1 MFVSEKIIVGL
12 TGPFGSGCTYVAK
25 EHIEGKG
32 YKFISLSNILK
43 EEYKQKFKQ
52 TDPKRNLLQE
62 FGNNLRLEKGNDY
75 LAKKA
80 YEIIEN
86 DEENEKWV
94 IDSFRNTHE
103 VEFFKRKSGQFFL
116 MSIWADKSTRWN
128 RVQTKYK
135 KDQHQFDIDDVRDSD
150 EKLENGQQIS
160 LCYQM
165 ADVVVLNDKN
175 LHKNGDDYKSFD
187 AIISK
192 YTDLFERKVTFVP
205 TENETL
211 MTMAY
216 TNSWR
221 SSCLQ
226 RKVGALI
233 RDDYGNVFSSGY
245 NEVPSSERSCKK
257 EYGGCYRKYLRG
269 KFNAQVDDILVD
281 DDKKKEIKDLFKK
294 EFKILDY
301 CRALH
306 AEENAIVNVAR
317 LGVSF
322 PMERATLYT
331 TTYPCNLCANKIAQ
345 VGIKS
350 IVYFEPYPMDEAK
363 DILNKH
369 GIAQIPF
376 EGVTYNGYSR
386 LMEVLR

>member
-1 MFVSEKIIVGL
+1 MNDTVIIGL
-12 TGPFGSGCTYVAK
+12 TGPFGSGCSYVAK
-25 EHIEGKG
+25 NHIEKYG
-32 YKFISLSNILK
+32 YKYLSLSSVLK
-43 EEYKQKFKQ
+43 EEFQKQGK
-52 TDPKRNLLQE
+52 TGIELRNNLQE
-62 FGNNLRLEKGNDY
+62 FGNSLRKERGNDY
-75 LAKKA
+75 LSKKI
-80 YEIIEN
+80 YEKIEE
-86 DEENEKWV
+86 DQDCKKWV
-94 IDSFRNTHE
+94 IDSIRNTHE
-103 VEFFKRKSGQFFL
+103 IEYFKRKAGQFFL
-116 MSIWADKSTRWN
+116 ISIWADKSTRWD
-128 RVQTKYK
+128 RVSKKYNYN
-135 KDQHQFDIDDVRDSD
+135 QQGFYDDDSRDSN
-150 EKLENGQQIS
+150 ENIENGQQIS

-165 ADVVVLNDKN
+165 ADVVVLNEKT
-175 LHKNGDDYKSFD
+175 LHTDSDDYNDFNK
-187 AIISK
+187 IIGR
-192 YTDLFERKVTFVP
+192 YINMFEGKESFVP
-205 TENETL
+205 TEDETL

-221 SSCLQ
+221 SSCTQ

-257 EYGGCYRKYLRG
+257 EYGKCYRKYLRD
-269 KFNAQVDDILVD
+269 KFNSQVDEILND
-281 DDKKKEIKDLFKK
+281 SSQKEDVKQLFKK

-345 VGIKS
+345 VGIKN
-350 IVYFEPYPMDEAK
+350 IVYFEPYPMEEAK
-363 DILNKH
+363 QILLKH
-369 GIAQIPF
+369 KITQKPF

>member
-1 MFVSEKIIVGL
+1 MNNKIIIGL

-25 EHIEGKG
+25 NHIEKFG
-32 YKFISLSNILK
+32 YKYISLSSILK
-43 EEYKQKFKQ
+43 EEYTAQSNIQ
-52 TDPKRNLLQE
+52 NYSRTILQE
-62 FGNNLRLEKGNDY
+62 FGNSLRKTNGNDY
-75 LAKKA
+75 LAKKVF
-80 YEIIEN
+80 EVIEEDKSCN
-86 DEENEKWV
+86 KWV
-94 IDSFRNTHE
+94 VDSIRNTHE
-103 VEFFKRKSGQFFL
+103 VEYFKKKAGQFYL
-116 MSIWADKSTRWN
+116 ISVWADKLTRWS
-128 RVQTKYK
+128 RVENKYS
-135 KDQHQFDIDDVRDSD
+135 QNQQNFNEDDARDSNQ
-150 EKLENGQQIS
+150 KIENGQQIS

-165 ADVVVLNDKN
+165 ADVVVLNDKK
-175 LHKNGDDYKSFD
+175 LHLGSADYEAFNKIIGRYISLFEGEKSF
-187 AIISK
+187 
-192 YTDLFERKVTFVP
+192 EP

-216 TNSWR
+216 SNSWR
-221 SSCLQ
+221 SSCTQ

-233 RDDYGNVFSSGY
+233 RDDFGNVFSSGY

-257 EYGGCYRKYLRG
+257 EYGKCYRKYLREN
-269 KFNAQVDDILVD
+269 FNTQIDEILTD
-281 DDKKKEIKDLFKK
+281 TDQKENVKNLFKK

-306 AEENAIVNVAR
+306 AEENAIINIAR

-345 VGIKS
+345 VGIKH

-363 DILNKH
+363 TILNKH
-369 GIAQIPF
+369 GIKQTPF